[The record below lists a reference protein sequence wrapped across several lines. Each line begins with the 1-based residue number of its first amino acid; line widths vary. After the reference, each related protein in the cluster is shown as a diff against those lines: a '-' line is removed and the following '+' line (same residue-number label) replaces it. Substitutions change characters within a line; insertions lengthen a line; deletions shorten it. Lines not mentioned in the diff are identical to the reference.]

1 MAKAHALGLLWL
13 TRELGV
19 FGFLRVGHRVVQD
32 LSRAYDHVWVLH
44 HFAKEVLLLA
54 LSTDGHHSVVTAQ
67 VRLELVVVMLVYQVD
82 LNRRSK
88 ALHLLSV
95 LLSCYSRFFL
105 SMNPTY
111 HVHQD
116 DHFCVR
122 SGLQVFLSHV
132 NSSSGFSASRRQPD
146 DDVLP
151 LKSPLDN
158 FFLVRIQF
166 KVPHRSRLLL
176 FINAS

>member
-1 MAKAHALGLLWL
+1 M
-13 TRELGV
+13 
-19 FGFLRVGHRVVQD
+19 FGFLHVGHRVVQD
-32 LSRAYDHVWVLH
+32 LSRAYDHVRVLH

-54 LSTDGHHSVVTAQ
+54 LSTDGYQFVVTAQ

-82 LNRRSK
+82 LHRTSK
-88 ALHLLSV
+88 ALHLPSV

-105 SMNPTY
+105 SINPAY

-122 SGLQVFLSHV
+122 SGLQVFLGHI

-151 LKSPLDN
+151 PKSPLDN
-158 FFLVRIQF
+158 FFLVRVQF
-166 KVPHRSRLLL
+166 KLLHRSRLLL
-176 FINAS
+176 FN